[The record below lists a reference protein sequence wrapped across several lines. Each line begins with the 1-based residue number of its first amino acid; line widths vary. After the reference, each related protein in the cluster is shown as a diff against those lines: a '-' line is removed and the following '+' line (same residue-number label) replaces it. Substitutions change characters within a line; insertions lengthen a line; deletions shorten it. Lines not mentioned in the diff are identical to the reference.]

1 MNIACSSSVGV
12 MVGQP
17 NTRSRN
23 RGTSVCKFSVVKK
36 DVGKVEGLARL
47 LAVRLHFRGVL
58 VNQRGLFVL
67 GNALALKIFV
77 AVFLGR

>member
-23 RGTSVCKFSVVKK
+23 RGTSVGRVFRGEK
-36 DVGKVEGLARL
+36 DVGRVEGLARL
-47 LAVRLHFRGVL
+47 LAVLLHFRGVL
-58 VNQRGLFVL
+58 VDQRRLFAL
-67 GNALALKIFV
+67 GNALAVKILV
-77 AVFLGR
+77 AVFL